1 VQRSRFRTLALATLG
16 FTLLVILWGAYVR
29 VTGSGA
35 GCGSH
40 WPTCNGEVVPRA
52 PRLGTVIE
60 YTHRLTSGVALLLVV
75 AQTVLAFV
83 WLPKHSIGRLGAGLS
98 MFFMLTEAAVGAGLV
113 LFEKVAHDQSLAR
126 GAWMAAHL
134 VNTFLLLASMTLT
147 VWAAS
152 RDERPTL
159 AGHAREAWMLGA
171 GVVAMLITGV
181 TGAIAALG
189 DTLFP
194 SSSLAEGLSS
204 DLSHASHP
212 FVQLRSVH
220 PFFAAGTAVLIL
232 FVVSNLA
239 RSDAAAVRRGATW
252 LGAGIVGQVVI
263 GVVNLL
269 LAAPAFMQLAH
280 LLAADA
286 VWITLV
292 SLFASAL
299 SVRSTEARASEPSPA
314 EPPPARTADAAR
326 R

>member
-1 VQRSRFRTLALATLG
+1 M
-16 FTLLVILWGAYVR
+16 
-29 VTGSGA
+29 
-35 GCGSH
+35 
-40 WPTCNGEVVPRA
+40 VPAA

-83 WLPKHSIGRLGAGLS
+83 WLPRRSLGRLAASLS

-126 GAWMAAHL
+126 GGGMAAHL

-147 VWAAS
+147 VWAAE
-152 RDERPTL
+152 RDARPSWS
-159 AGHAREAWMLGA
+159 GHAREAWMLGPSF
-171 GVVAMLITGV
+171 VAMLITGV

-194 SSSLAEGLSS
+194 ASSLAEGLSR

-220 PFFAAGTAVLIL
+220 PFFAVGTALLIL
-232 FVVSNLA
+232 FAVSSLV
-239 RSDAAAVRRGATW
+239 RSEDVAVRRGATL
-252 LGAGIVGQVVI
+252 LGAGVVGQVVI

-269 LAAPAFMQLAH
+269 LAAPAFMQLVH

-286 VWITLV
+286 VWIALV
-292 SLFASAL
+292 SLYATAL
-299 SVRSTEARASEPSPA
+299 STQLPAPPSLA
-314 EPPPARTADAAR
+314 QSSSLA
-326 R
+326 